1 MGERM
6 AKRLRRRKM
15 KDGELA
21 MYWGRV
27 DGDAPNVVYEWRG
40 DSSMRCDSRLLHHM
54 MATERVDPCAS
65 PLYSKMIPSLI
76 DQLIDRGYDI
86 TTLKF
91 SIMKKTDENP
101 KA

>member
-1 MGERM
+1 M

-27 DGDAPNVVYEWRG
+27 DGDAPDVVYEWRG
-40 DSSMRCDSRLLHHM
+40 DSSMRSDSRLLYHLVGC
-54 MATERVDPCAS
+54 ERVDPRAS

-76 DQLIDRGYDI
+76 DQLIGRGYDI

-91 SIMKKTDENP
+91 SIMKKTDETP

>member
-1 MGERM
+1 M

-27 DGDAPNVVYEWRG
+27 DGDAPDVVYEWRG
-40 DSSMRCDSRLLHHM
+40 DGSMRRDSRLLAH
-54 MATERVDPCAS
+54 VVG
-65 PLYSKMIPSLI
+65 SKRPSILGENNEW
-76 DQLIDRGYDI
+76 DKSFLEELEVRGYDLS
-86 TTLKF
+86 TMKF